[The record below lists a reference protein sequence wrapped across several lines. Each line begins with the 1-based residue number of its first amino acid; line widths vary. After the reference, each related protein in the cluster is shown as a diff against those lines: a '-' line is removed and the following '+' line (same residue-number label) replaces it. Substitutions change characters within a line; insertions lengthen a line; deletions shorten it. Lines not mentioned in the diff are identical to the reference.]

1 MLYNLFATPKLTKP
15 VAVFNPTKTVE
26 QNMAGQGSPSVSN
39 MASAYQTPQAKLQ
52 MQQVNVP
59 QTPVEKPQPTV
70 DPTSSTSGIDLLA
83 SQITTP
89 EDEEKMR
96 KASVMNQRIL
106 AVGDALRHIGNIYHT
121 ANGAPAQ
128 QFNNPVNEEYTRY
141 QQGKAMRDKA
151 NQVYLTYRQQKALQ
165 DARAKQLE
173 NELEYKKNSLDFRR
187 QQEERYNKMYD
198 LNVRKQDHKE
208 NNDERLYELKK
219 MHEEG
224 IITKAQMDNAVKWY
238 NAYSNR
244 MRAEKY
250 QPGGVGEYGVYEEK
264 TKTEDK
270 NGNIKW
276 TLHKSRTRKDGT
288 TESST
293 TTRTTEKGKSSTPSK
308 ATDKSQNTPP
318 SRRGDSSNNSN
329 VPPSRRK
336 K

>member
-15 VAVFNPTKTVE
+15 VAVFDPTKTVE
-26 QNMAGQGSPSVSN
+26 QNMAGQDSPSVSN

-224 IITKAQMDNAVKWY
+224 ILTKNEYEKAVKWY
-238 NAYSNR
+238 DAYTKR
-244 MRAEKY
+244 MRAEKS
-250 QPGGVGEYGVYEEK
+250 GGSGRGGSNMPDYDVVTTY
-264 TKTEDK
+264 DRDQ
-270 NGNIKW
+270 NGRIKSSK
-276 TLHKSRTRKDGT
+276 KSRTVKHADGT
-288 TESST
+288 TST
-293 TTRTTEKGKSSTPSK
+293 STKTTQP
-308 ATDKSQNTPP
+308 A
-318 SRRGDSSNNSN
+318 
-329 VPPSRRK
+329 K
-336 K
+336 KKTLPGQAPAQPQKPAKKRLPGT